1 MSFNAKSKFGISVYV
16 GNIEVAD
23 EYVSETIR
31 FDDGIKGVTQF
42 ELSFMEEGQ
51 S

>member
-16 GNIEVAD
+16 GDIE
-23 EYVSETIR
+23 ETLGV
-31 FDDGIKGVTQF
+31 DDGIKGVTQF